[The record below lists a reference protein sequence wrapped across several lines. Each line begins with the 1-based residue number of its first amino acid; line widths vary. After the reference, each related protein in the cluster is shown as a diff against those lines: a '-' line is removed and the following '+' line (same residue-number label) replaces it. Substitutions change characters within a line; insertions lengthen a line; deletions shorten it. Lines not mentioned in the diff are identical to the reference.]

1 MIPRIALLTFAFV
14 MGMAVSAKAQVKL
27 EYKFPEGTS
36 NRLKSSTKVEQ
47 TLTIAG
53 MDIETK
59 AVSTVVV
66 SYSIDKRKPDGT
78 IPVNQK
84 MESLKSEIE
93 LPGGNKINVD
103 SADPDAKIENPQL
116 AFLGDMYKI
125 LVGASY
131 TFILDDHGK
140 VKFVEGTEKVLAK
153 LDGLD
158 PKVAALVKGQ
168 LQTETLQRSFDQS
181 HGNLPDMPV
190 RQGETWERTEV
201 SELGAGQSLTFKK
214 QYEYLGTVEEGGRTL
229 DKIGVKATAVTY
241 AMDPAA
247 ESPAKVEK
255 SDLKIESSDGTILFD
270 RAAGEAVKSNGK
282 TRIKGDMT
290 LKIGEMELPSKLDLT
305 LESSTAVEPPSKSK

>member
-103 SADPDAKIENPQL
+103 SADPDAKIE
-116 AFLGDMYKI
+116 I